1 MREDSCCKDVNGES
15 GRRTGNDND
24 SAGVDAAITL

>member
-1 MREDSCCKDVNGES
+1 MRKPAAAKMLMVKVA
-15 GRRTGNDND
+15 GNDND